1 MFARRAPKE
10 KAATS
15 VTARNRN
22 HVSALEKGLLAIES
36 FSASRREQTLSDV
49 ARRAGLTRAAAR
61 RYLHTLVAAGYAET
75 DGKLFRLTPKAL
87 RLGFAYLSSVPLP
100 QLAQPVLENIADQTQ
115 DVAALAVLDDT
126 QAVFI
131 ACSVQRRIVAA
142 ITRVGTRLPAFSSS
156 TGRVLLAGMPE
167 EAVVTLLERA
177 GPIKK
182 ITPKT
187 KSSRAELLAEVRSA
201 REHGFSLNEDE
212 IEIGLRSISV
222 PVRDRSGTVV
232 AALGVSVHSA
242 RMPGGQLPKQFL
254 PILVRA
260 ARELGAML

>member
-1 MFARRAPKE
+1 M
-10 KAATS
+10 
-15 VTARNRN
+15 
-22 HVSALEKGLLAIES
+22 
-36 FSASRREQTLSDV
+36 
-49 ARRAGLTRAAAR
+49 
-61 RYLHTLVAAGYAET
+61 
-75 DGKLFRLTPKAL
+75 
-87 RLGFAYLSSVPLP
+87 
-100 QLAQPVLENIADQTQ
+100 
-115 DVAALAVLDDT
+115 
-126 QAVFI
+126 
-131 ACSVQRRIVAA
+131 
-142 ITRVGTRLPAFSSS
+142 TRVGTRLPAFSSS

-177 GPIKK
+177 GPVKK